1 VIFEAHSG
9 IPRFPCLLSSK
20 GVLRVNSPLRIG
32 SKISLKSK
40 MENNRISAKLIK
52 PKLKRIPCHIS
63 IASSL
68 PKVIYWVWVCLT
80 LETFVPQAI
89 IKMALAKDNFTDIV

>member
-32 SKISLKSK
+32 SKISLKLK

-52 PKLKRIPCHIS
+52 PKLKRIPLSNKHYQQ
-63 IASSL
+63 SSESYL
-68 PKVIYWVWVCLT
+68 LGLGV
-80 LETFVPQAI
+80 F
-89 IKMALAKDNFTDIV
+89 NFGNLRATGNNKNGSCKG